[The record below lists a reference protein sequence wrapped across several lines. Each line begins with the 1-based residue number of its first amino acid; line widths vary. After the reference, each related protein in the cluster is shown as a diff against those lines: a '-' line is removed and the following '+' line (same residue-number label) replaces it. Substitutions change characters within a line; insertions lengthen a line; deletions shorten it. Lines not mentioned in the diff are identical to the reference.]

1 MIKGS
6 THYILITAENE
17 YILYLT
23 AFCKFVKP
31 IDFLPLT
38 LRKKSGIWT
47 EAKAPAVE
55 ATPGPQY

>member
-1 MIKGS
+1 M
-6 THYILITAENE
+6 
-17 YILYLT
+17 
-23 AFCKFVKP
+23 P
-31 IDFLPLT
+31 IHRNLLLT